1 MAKNGWKTC
10 GHCEGS
16 GVCKNKLKG
25 FQTIF
30 WFIPFPIK
38 VSDASCLMAEGID
51 PAKMDATVKCSVCKG
66 TGFVYLDPNG
76 ERRMQMPPLK
86 N

>member
-51 PAKMDATVKCSVCKG
+51 PTKSDAIVKCSVCNG
-66 TGFVYLDPNG
+66 TGFVYLDQNG
-76 ERRMQMPPLK
+76 EKRIPMPK